1 MQQIFTQD
9 DVLLYIYNELEPESV
24 QGLLKAM
31 ETNQELASFYNE
43 SMKTVDALNQIK
55 MDPTP
60 SVVTILTEESRSS
73 SLEIH

>member
-9 DVLLYIYNELEPESV
+9 DVLLYIYGELEHDKI
-24 QGLLKAM
+24 QGMRKAL
-31 ETNQELASFYNE
+31 EENGELAAFYLE
-43 SMKTVDALNQIK
+43 SMKTVNELNQIK

-60 SVVTILTEESRSS
+60 SVVNILTEESRSS